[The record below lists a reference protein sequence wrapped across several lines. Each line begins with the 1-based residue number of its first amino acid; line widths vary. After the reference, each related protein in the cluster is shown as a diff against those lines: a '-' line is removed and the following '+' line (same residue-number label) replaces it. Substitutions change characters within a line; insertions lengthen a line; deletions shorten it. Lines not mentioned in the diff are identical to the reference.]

1 MEIKLLME
9 NGQSLTACVS
19 TRELSNLKEAIRTND
34 KFKLNSVVVD
44 TLEIET
50 AFIDDIQFIME
61 N

>member
-19 TRELSNLKEAIRTND
+19 TKELSNLKEAIKTSS
-34 KFKLNSVVVD
+34 KFKLNSAIVD

-50 AFIDDIQFIME
+50 AFIDDIQFTLE

>member
-19 TRELSNLKEAIRTND
+19 TKELLNLKEAIKTSS
-34 KFKLNSVVVD
+34 KFKLNNVIVD
-44 TLEIET
+44 TIE
-50 AFIDDIQFIME
+50 IDDIQFTWKLERIT

>member
-19 TRELSNLKEAIRTND
+19 TKELLNLKEAIKTSS
-34 KFKLNSVVVD
+34 KFKLNSVIVD
-44 TLEIET
+44 TIEIET
-50 AFIDDIQFIME
+50 SFIDDIQFTLE

>member
-19 TRELSNLKEAIRTND
+19 TKELLNLKEAIKTSD
-34 KFKLNSVVVD
+34 KFKLHNVIID

-50 AFIDDIQFIME
+50 AFIDDIEFSLE
-61 N
+61 D

>member
-19 TRELSNLKEAIRTND
+19 TRELTNLKDAIRTNS
-34 KFKLNSVVVD
+34 KFKLNSVTID

-50 AFIDDIQFIME
+50 MFIDDIQFILE
-61 N
+61 D

>member
-19 TRELSNLKEAIRTND
+19 TKELLNLKEAIKTSS
-34 KFKLNSVVVD
+34 KFKLNNVIVD
-44 TLEIET
+44 TIEIDT
-50 AFIDDIQFIME
+50 AFIDDIQFTLE

>member
-19 TRELSNLKEAIRTND
+19 TKELLNLKEAIKTSS
-34 KFKLNSVVVD
+34 KFKLNNVIVD
-44 TLEIET
+44 TIEIEP
-50 AFIDDIQFIME
+50 AFIDDIQFTLE

>member
-19 TRELSNLKEAIRTND
+19 TKELLNLKEAIRTNS
-34 KFKLNSVVVD
+34 KFKLNSVIVD

-50 AFIDDIQFIME
+50 TFIDDIQFTLE
-61 N
+61 D

>member
-19 TRELSNLKEAIRTND
+19 TKELLNLKEAIKTSS
-34 KFKLNSVVVD
+34 KFKLNSAIVD

-50 AFIDDIQFIME
+50 AFIDDIQFTLE